1 MNRDI
6 LTEIVENI
14 KESAEELKQK
24 KPLTNVEYGELLAY
38 AECLSIIKDA
48 NAGYDLSALGL
59 DFDIDAEYLYYLT

>member
-6 LTEIVENI
+6 LAEIVENI

-24 KPLTNVEYGELLAY
+24 ENRSEVEYGELLAY

-48 NAGYDLSALGL
+48 NAGYDLKAIGL
-59 DFDIDAEYLYYLT
+59 DFDIDAEYL